1 MTPILAFDIETV
13 PDCDGLRRL
22 HELPDALSDAEVAE
36 LAFQKR
42 RAQTGNDFLAPAQ
55 HRVLVISCVM
65 RDEAGVKVWSIG
77 APDEDERAAIQ
88 RFFDGVERYTPQL
101 VSWNGSGFDLPVLN
115 YRGLIHGVHAARF
128 WEQGDD
134 DRDFRY
140 NNYVS
145 RYHARHVD
153 LMDVLAMYQ
162 PRNNAPLDEVAR
174 LARFP
179 GKLGMEGGAVWS
191 RFQAGDVQGIR
202 DYCEADAANTYLL
215 FLRFQRLRGIFSP
228 EHYRREC
235 ELLRAFV
242 EKQRGAHWAAFLE
255 RWNEPLA

>member
-1 MTPILAFDIETV
+1 MTPILAFDIETI

-115 YRGLIHGVHAARF
+115 TRGLIRGVQASRF

-145 RYHARHVD
+145 RYHTRHID

-174 LARFP
+174 LAGFP

-191 RFQAGDVQGIR
+191 RYQAGDIQGIR

-215 FLRFQRLRGIFSP
+215 FLRFQRLRGIFGI
-228 EHYRREC
+228 EHYRREG
-235 ELLRAFV
+235 ELLRAFI
-242 EKQRGAHWAAFLE
+242 EKQQGAHWAEFLE

>member
-1 MTPILAFDIETV
+1 MTPILAFDIETI

-77 APDEDERAAIQ
+77 APDEDEPAAIQ

-115 YRGLIHGVHAARF
+115 TRGLIRGVQASRF

-145 RYHARHVD
+145 RYHTRHID

-174 LARFP
+174 LAGFP

-191 RFQAGDVQGIR
+191 RYQAGDIQGIR

-215 FLRFQRLRGIFSP
+215 FLRFQRLRGIFGI
-228 EHYRREC
+228 EHYRREG
-235 ELLRAFV
+235 ELLRAFI
-242 EKQRGAHWAAFLE
+242 EKQQGAHWAEFLE